1 MARLLEV
8 GYRMALMPSAGE
20 GYRNEWESLVAAAG
34 SASGFEAKFD
44 ETFRQRD
51 VETWLLFDREN
62 PSSVASCV
70 ETARQN
76 GRAVRTA
83 LTTEM
88 WDALNGAYL
97 DLREIERRPRS
108 ENPLPQL
115 CDWTKRQAALFR
127 GATEGTHL
135 QNDGYDFLNL
145 GLYLERGDN
154 TARLL
159 DVKYYV
165 LLPTTDMVGGSIDTY
180 QWTTL
185 LRALSSLPRL
195 PLELR
200 RRVQPAQDRAFPD
213 PQPLVPAVAA
223 ALPRQG
229 RLPPRPAGAGL
240 RQADAGARPAAR
252 LARRARRRPDRRR
265 HRGGAARV
273 HQPLHPPERD
283 ARPRRGGRL
292 PVRGPVM
299 RLKVRHATV
308 YSYGAPMRFVTQ
320 SHRLTPAPN
329 AGQAVL
335 DWAVSAEG
343 AAVRRRL
350 HRRRR
355 RPGHHDDGAGTG
367 RAHRGRRRGH
377 GRDQRHRRRAA
388 RAPRDRLA
396 AGLPAADRADPDEP
410 GAARPRG
417 GGAGRRRQR
426 AARPGAPLVGGG
438 RATRSPTSRA
448 RPTTRP
454 PRPRRWRSG
463 AASART
469 WRTR

>member
-1 MARLLEV
+1 MLSRTAENLFWLARYMERAETMARLLEV

-20 GYRNEWESLVAAAG
+20 GYRNEWASLVAAAG
-34 SASGFEAKFD
+34 SSAGFEAKFG

-51 VETWLLFDREN
+51 VETWLFFDREN
-62 PSSVASCV
+62 PSSVISCI

-97 DLREIERRPRS
+97 ELREIERRPRS

-185 LRALSSLPRL
+185 LAGALGLPRL
-195 PLELR
+195 PLVLR

-213 PQPLVPAVAA
+213 PEPRLPAVAA

-229 RLPPRPAGAGL
+229 RLPPRPAGA
-240 RQADAGARPAAR
+240 APTAGAR
-252 LARRARRRPDRRR
+252 RRTTGCTPRSASS
-265 HRGGAARV
+265 
-273 HQPLHPPERD
+273 
-283 ARPRRGGRL
+283 PRRQVEDIIEEGLHEFLTRFIHQNAMLGRE
-292 PVRGPVM
+292 V
-299 RLKVRHATV
+299 A
-308 YSYGAPMRFVTQ
+308 
-320 SHRLTPAPN
+320 
-329 AGQAVL
+329 
-335 DWAVSAEG
+335 
-343 AAVRRRL
+343 
-350 HRRRR
+350 
-355 RPGHHDDGAGTG
+355 DGYLFGV
-367 RAHRGRRRGH
+367 
-377 GRDQRHRRRAA
+377 Q
-388 RAPRDRLA
+388 
-396 AGLPAADRADPDEP
+396 
-410 GAARPRG
+410 
-417 GGAGRRRQR
+417 
-426 AARPGAPLVGGG
+426 
-438 RATRSPTSRA
+438 
-448 RPTTRP
+448 
-454 PRPRRWRSG
+454 
-463 AASART
+463 
-469 WRTR
+469 